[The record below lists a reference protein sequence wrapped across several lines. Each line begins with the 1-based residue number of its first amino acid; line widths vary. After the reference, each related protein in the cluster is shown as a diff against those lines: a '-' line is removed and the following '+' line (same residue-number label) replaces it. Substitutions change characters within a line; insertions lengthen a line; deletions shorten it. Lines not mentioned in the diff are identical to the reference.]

1 MKRSGTG
8 VSDPFSVCFARAWLD
23 VEIMVPLSERRHRL
37 YRHEIPEVVEGLMLG
52 LERAEIV
59 FKTLCRRARVRNLII
74 FCARG

>member
-1 MKRSGTG
+1 
-8 VSDPFSVCFARAWLD
+8 
-23 VEIMVPLSERRHRL
+23 MVPLSERRHRL

-52 LERAEIV
+52 LERLLVARDDLERAEIV